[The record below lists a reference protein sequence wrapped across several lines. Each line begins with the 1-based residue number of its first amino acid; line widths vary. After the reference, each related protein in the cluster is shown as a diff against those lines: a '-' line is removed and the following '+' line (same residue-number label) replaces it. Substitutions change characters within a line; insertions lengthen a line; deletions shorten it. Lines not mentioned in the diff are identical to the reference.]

1 MLPQTTSMLSPAQWL
16 ALAAVP
22 PAIVLL
28 YFLKLKRQPL
38 EVPSTYLWHRSIE
51 DLHVNSIWQ
60 RLRQSLLLFLQLL
73 LMALLIFTLLRPSWQ
88 STRLIGNRF
97 IFLIDNSASM
107 GATDIEPTR
116 LDAAKQKTLTLIDE
130 MTSGDVAMVIS
141 FADNARVEQSF
152 TDNRNE
158 LRRQVEGIKQTDRST
173 SLADALRVASGL
185 ANPGRS
191 SNQEDSQDF
200 QVAEAKPAT
209 LYIFSDGKF
218 PDVKDFSLGHLQPVY
233 EPIGAETAE
242 NVAIA
247 AFTAARHESNA
258 DVLQAFGRL
267 ENHGDKP
274 VTLDVELHSGEQ
286 LIDAQR
292 IEIEPGKSEGVAF
305 IVEEM
310 EKGVLR
316 LKADAKDDLA
326 IDNTAWTTIN
336 PPTRSKV
343 LLVTPGNEPLA
354 LALSTERVRELAD
367 ITEHSPDYL
376 ARQDYQKQAATG
388 AYDLVI
394 FDRCRPEQM
403 PQADTLFIHR
413 LPPGDA
419 WKLGEK
425 VTLPQIID
433 TDRSHPLMHIVELG
447 DVLLTEAQPLF
458 PPPGSTVLIDTNA
471 GPVGAVAPREGYEDV
486 VLGFAIF
493 DSDHIDTNWVTR
505 ASFPVFVLNLVE
517 YLGGTRSAVS
527 GGSVLPGQTVNW
539 RSDSAGESIEVLMPS
554 QTKIEV
560 ARGKLNAFHF
570 GGTSEVGVYQV
581 LEKGQASGNFAVN
594 LFNSLE
600 SDLRPRTELTVG
612 DTGVAGKSEREP
624 ARFDAWKLILLAALV
639 VLLLEWYIYNR
650 RVYV

>member
-1 MLPQTTSMLSPAQWL
+1 MWPQFTNMLSPWLWLPL
-16 ALAAVP
+16 ALVP

-73 LMALLIFTLLRPSWQ
+73 LIALLIFTLARPSWQ

-116 LDAAKQKTLTLIDE
+116 LAAAKQKTLALIDE

-158 LRRQVEGIKQTDRST
+158 LRRHVEEIKQTDRPT
-173 SLADALRVASGL
+173 SLSDALRVASGL

-191 SNQEDSQDF
+191 SNQQDSQDF
-200 QVAEAKPAT
+200 QVAEARPAT

-218 PDVKDFSLGHLQPVY
+218 PDVKDFSLGHLHPVY
-233 EPIGAETAE
+233 EPIGTETSE

-247 AFTAARHESNA
+247 AFTAARHESNP

-267 ENHGDKP
+267 ENHGGKP
-274 VTLDVELHSGEQ
+274 VTVEVELHAGDQ

-292 IEIEPGKSEGVAF
+292 VDVGPDKSEGVAF

-316 LKADAKDDLA
+316 LKANLNDDLA
-326 IDNTAWTTIN
+326 LDNTAWTTIN

-354 LALSTERVRELAD
+354 LALSTERVHELAD
-367 ITEHSPDYL
+367 VSEHSPDYL
-376 ARQDYQKQAATG
+376 TRQEYQKQAATG
-388 AYDLVI
+388 GYDLVI
-394 FDRCRPEQM
+394 FDRCRPEQL
-403 PQADTLFIHR
+403 PQADTLFIGR
-413 LPPGDA
+413 LPPGEA
-419 WKLGEK
+419 WKIGEK
-425 VTLPQIID
+425 VNLPQIID
-433 TDRSHPLMHIVELG
+433 TDRAHPLMHIVELG
-447 DVLLTEAQPLF
+447 DVLITEAQPLF
-458 PPPGSTVLIDTNA
+458 PPPGGTVLIDTNA
-471 GPVGAVAPREGYEDV
+471 GPVCAIAPREGCEDL
-486 VLGFAIF
+486 VLSFAVY
-493 DSDHIDTNWVTR
+493 DADHIDTNWVTR
-505 ASFPVFVLNLVE
+505 ASFPVFVLNLIE
-517 YLGGTRSAVS
+517 YLGGNRSALA

-539 RSDSAGESIEVLMPS
+539 RSDTAGESIEVVMPS
-554 QTKIEV
+554 QTKVEV

-581 LEKGQASGNFAVN
+581 REKGQPAGSFAVN

-600 SDLRPRTELTVG
+600 SDLRPRTDLTVG
-612 DTGVAGKSEREP
+612 DYGVKGKAEREP
-624 ARFDAWKLILLAALV
+624 ARYDAWKLILLAALV